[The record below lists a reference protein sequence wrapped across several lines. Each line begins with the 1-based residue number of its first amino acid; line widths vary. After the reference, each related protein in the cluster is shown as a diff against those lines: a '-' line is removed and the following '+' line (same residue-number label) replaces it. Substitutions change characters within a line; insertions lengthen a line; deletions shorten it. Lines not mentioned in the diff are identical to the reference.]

1 MTNTWKTPEWK
12 EKRDAFLQ
20 KKIDEGKGFCKWCN
34 TTENLVPA
42 HKRKRGGYTNEE
54 YMDLEKNCYVLCSKC
69 NFMEGKRF
77 KLCPVCKKGY
87 YKPKRKRDPM
97 CWHCL
102 SKLH

>member
-1 MTNTWKTPEWK
+1 MTNTWNTPEWK

-20 KKIDEGKGFCKWCN
+20 KKIDEGKGFCEWCD

-69 NFMEGKRF
+69 NFMEGKKF

-97 CWHCL
+97 CWNCL
-102 SKLH
+102 

>member
-12 EKRDAFLQ
+12 KKRDTFLQ
-20 KKIDEGKGFCKWCN
+20 KKIEEGKGFCKWCN

-42 HKRKRGGYTNEE
+42 HKRKRRGYTNEE

-69 NFMEGKRF
+69 NFMEGKKF

-97 CWHCL
+97 CWNCL
-102 SKLH
+102 S